1 MIIFYYLKLIFKI
14 EIIKMFK
21 LFFMKFNNLF
31 IKFNSLIHKLNYY
44 NLINY
49 YIKE

>member
-1 MIIFYYLKLIFKI
+1 
-14 EIIKMFK
+14 MFK